1 MGVLDS
7 GSSDYLN
14 RLSFH
19 SGPAPDV
26 AGLETTFK
34 DNFTASAANFAYH
47 FKSTSEEEVM
57 TDLINSQLDLVYQAH
72 NPDMRFNPK
81 IAAEGFKSPKRD
93 LTTIEKGLLLT
104 SPLTRTAVM
113 ANMVDGKS
121 LNDFGYEGK
130 KQRFKD
136 LTFDILK
143 LQEQFPD
150 MGLKTWD
157 QIMQDAQKESTRLKE
172 VMSQVSNNRTWG
184 GVAGMLTGVMKEA
197 LTDPVVVASMM
208 FGTSKIVGGS
218 KSFNAMKAFYTEFLI
233 GAGSETVIQP
243 FVMDWSAKLE
253 TPWDLK
259 DAAVTILTVGGF
271 AGVTRAGGSY
281 VVDLIDAGKAA
292 KKLRA
297 QGENVKAQTLEN
309 YIDLYNGAPPARS
322 VLEQDAQLKAI
333 DDIQKAIDDGRLGE
347 DLQAEIDRILSDI
360 KGSPEY
366 SLTAEGK
373 VQINRDLVDE
383 EGANFGY
390 PEARGTLDDTDSLV
404 RIDTKERHTT
414 KSGAYTLVRQKLHKK
429 IIDGFLKE
437 GEVAAKGEKPVAI
450 LMGGGS
456 AAGKGTLLSR
466 LQADGTIP
474 EKGFVH
480 IDPDLVKTGTE
491 TIPGIPAYQKITK
504 AGDHRAAN
512 LAHRESSE
520 IANNLQQRAME
531 DGRHLVLDKTLWDPK
546 KAKQII
552 QDLKDAGYDVKLF
565 GVTADPSEALIRN
578 LSRFFETRR
587 MVVPGALLKR
597 HKGFNKNFKSYAR
610 LVSDGELYDTTGA
623 VPKVIASFKNGKIK
637 VLDKEEYNKLTARGK
652 LNENATTHKQLA
664 ESQGIQSG
672 FPRRSDQKNAADD
685 TGGVQTSERS
695 TDTETSSTGQ
705 KANTTKIDTG
715 ARPVLDDPELN
726 RIMDEEFIEAQ
737 RIIDEAGDE
746 FEIPFTVLDDLGN
759 ETTVIQS
766 VKKVF
771 NDIENDQK
779 SLDSLNKC
787 MGRAA

>member
-1 MGVLDS
+1 MSVLDS

-14 RLSFH
+14 RLSL
-19 SGPAPDV
+19 SAGPAPV
-26 AGLETTFK
+26 AGLETTDFM
-34 DNFTASAANFAYH
+34 DNFTAAADNFRVN
-47 FKSTSEEEVM
+47 FKSNSEEELM
-57 TDLINSQLDLVYQAH
+57 NNLINDQLNLIYQAQ
-72 NPDMRFNPK
+72 NPDIRFNPK
-81 IAAEGFKSPKRD
+81 VQQEGFAPKRD
-93 LTTIEKGLLLT
+93 LTTVEKGLLFG
-104 SPLTRTAVM
+104 SPLLRTAVM
-113 ANMVDGKS
+113 SNMVDGKS
-121 LNDFGYEGK
+121 LSDFGYKGK
-130 KQRFKD
+130 KKRFQD
-136 LTFDILK
+136 QTHEILK

-150 MGLKTWD
+150 MGLQTWD
-157 QIMQDAQKESTRLKE
+157 QLMVGARNESQRLKE
-172 VMSQVSNNRTWG
+172 VLAQVSNNRTWG

-197 LTDPVVVASMM
+197 LTDPYVLASMM
-208 FGTSKIVGGS
+208 FGTSKIVGPS

-233 GAGSETVIQP
+233 GAGSEV
-243 FVMDWSAKLE
+243 FVQKEVYDWSAELQS
-253 TPWDLK
+253 PWSLK

-281 VVDLIDAGKAA
+281 VVDVLEAGKAA
-292 KKLRA
+292 KTLRA
-297 QGENVKAQTLEN
+297 QGENVKADTLEN
-309 YIDLYNGAPPARS
+309 YIDLFNGAPAARD
-322 VLEQDAQLKAI
+322 VLEQDAALKAI
-333 DDIQKAIDDGRLGE
+333 DDIQKAIDEGRLGE
-347 DLQAEIDRILSDI
+347 DLQVEIDRILSDI
-360 KGSPEY
+360 EGSPEY
-366 SLTAEGK
+366 TLTSEGK
-373 VQINRDLVDE
+373 VQVNRDLIDE
-383 EGANFGY
+383 EGSNFGY
-390 PEARGTLDDTDSLV
+390 PEVKSTIDDNNSLV
-404 RIDTKERHTT
+404 KIDTKERHTT

-437 GEVAAKGEKPVAI
+437 GEVAAKGEKPVAV

-466 LQADGTIP
+466 LQAGGVIP

-480 IDPDLVKTGTE
+480 IDPDLVKTGTK

-546 KAKQII
+546 KAKKII
-552 QDLKDAGYDVKLF
+552 KDLKDAGYDVKLF
-565 GVTADPSEALIRN
+565 GVTADPSEALVRN

-597 HKGFNKNFKSYAR
+597 HKGFNKNFKSYAKM
-610 LVSDGELYDTTGA
+610 VSEGQLYDTTGA
-623 VPKVIASFKNGKIK
+623 VPKLIAEVKNGKIK
-637 VLDKEEYNKLTARGK
+637 VIDKEEYNKLTARGK
-652 LNENATTHKQLA
+652 LDEKATTHKQLA
-664 ESQGIQSG
+664 ESQGIQSRFG
-672 FPRRSDQKNAADD
+672 TRQTSDAADD

-695 TDTETSSTGQ
+695 TDTETSGPGQ

-715 ARPVLDDPELN
+715 TRPVLDDPQLT